1 MQRLL
6 TLMPVLL
13 ILVTGCQTSM
23 VKQFSTVQS
32 GMEKDDILE
41 IMGSPTRT
49 QRFHGKDRWTY
60 IFYDDKIRFEK
71 EVQFFEGNAVY
82 VGEVSQPELEKSA
95 FFVDK
100 QNNEKNIQIE
110 KMMAEDVKKHRQAVE
125 SYESKIK
132 GADKVRYVPSFEPI
146 Q

>member
-6 TLMPVLL
+6 ALMPVLL

>member
-1 MQRLL
+1 M
-6 TLMPVLL
+6 
-13 ILVTGCQTSM
+13 
-23 VKQFSTVQS
+23 
-32 GMEKDDILE
+32 
-41 IMGSPTRT
+41 
-49 QRFHGKDRWTY
+49 
-60 IFYDDKIRFEK
+60 
-71 EVQFFEGNAVY
+71 
-82 VGEVSQPELEKSA
+82 
-95 FFVDK
+95 DK